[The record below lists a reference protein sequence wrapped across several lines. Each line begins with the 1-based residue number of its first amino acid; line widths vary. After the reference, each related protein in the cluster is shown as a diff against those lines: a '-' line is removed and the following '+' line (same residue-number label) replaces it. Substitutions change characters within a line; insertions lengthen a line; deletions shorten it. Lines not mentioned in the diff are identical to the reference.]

1 MCINTPSVCRC
12 VHSCTYSLTSSR
24 MRTIKSLDVRLVR
37 FSSSPVTMVPRA
49 EMQKDE
55 CQEEKRGGEQERS
68 DEREIVMEGGEEER
82 KEVGVLQG
90 WIGRVESGC
99 I

>member
-1 MCINTPSVCRC
+1 
-12 VHSCTYSLTSSR
+12 
-24 MRTIKSLDVRLVR
+24 
-37 FSSSPVTMVPRA
+37 
-49 EMQKDE
+49 MQKDE